1 VADELLEL
9 LTICHEAEDDG
20 PALERL
26 CAALRERLC
35 AASVCVF
42 GDEAAGRLLSVGQPR
57 GPSAETAR
65 RAVATGQLVPAAV
78 VCDGWEAAAPVR
90 YGGQTIGALT
100 CRWPVDATL
109 DPRRVDRLLATAAA
123 ACAPSLRVALERRVV
138 PPATR
143 DDDLGLVGSS
153 AAMAQVRQAIRKAA
167 SVPFQILIEGE
178 SGSGKELVARAVHRA
193 GPRRQ
198 RRLCAINCA
207 ALPDELLEAELF
219 GHSRGAFTGA
229 VAERAGVFEEAD
241 GGTLFLDE
249 VSELSPRAQAK
260 LLRVLQES
268 EVRRIGEGL
277 PRRIDVRIIAA
288 TNRSLAREADGGRF
302 RADLRYRLEVVR
314 IVVPPLR
321 ERREDIPLLAARFWA
336 DCSSRAG
343 SRAVLDR
350 TAIDALVRHDWP
362 GNVRELQ
369 NALAAL
375 AVHAPRRGRVVAHD
389 LPPALRG
396 GAWLPVSTLDEA
408 RRAFEISFVRE
419 ALHRAGGRRAAV
431 ARELGLTRQ
440 GLSKL
445 MVRLGL
451 ADERGA
457 CGRVGATGAGAAP
470 RSGGDPGAGA

>member
-1 VADELLEL
+1 VAEDLFEL

-26 CAALRERLC
+26 CAVLRERL
-35 AASVCVF
+35 AASAVCVF
-42 GDEAAGRLLSVGQPR
+42 GDEAAGRLVSVGQPR
-57 GPSAETAR
+57 GPSPSTAQ
-65 RAVATGQLVPAAV
+65 RAVATGQLVPASV

-90 YGGQTIGALT
+90 YGGQTIGAVT
-100 CRWPVDATL
+100 CRWPVDTPL
-109 DPRRVDRLLATAAA
+109 DRHRVDRLLATAAA
-123 ACAPSLRVALERRVV
+123 ACAPSLRAALERVAAAPV
-138 PPATR
+138 TSA
-143 DDDLGLVGSS
+143 DDLGLIGSS
-153 AAMAQVRQAIRKAA
+153 AAIAQVRQSIRKAA
-167 SVPFQILIEGE
+167 GAPFQVLIEGE
-178 SGSGKELVARAVHRA
+178 SGSGKELVARAVHRT

-207 ALPDELLEAELF
+207 ALPDDLLEAELF
-219 GHSRGAFTGA
+219 GHTRGAFTGA

-277 PRRIDVRIIAA
+277 PRRIDVRIVAA
-288 TNRSLAREADGGRF
+288 TNKSLAREADAGRF
-302 RADLRYRLEVVR
+302 RMDLRYRLEVVR
-314 IVVPPLR
+314 ITVPPLR
-321 ERREDIPLLAARFWA
+321 ERREDIPILAARFWA

-343 SRAVLDR
+343 SRALLDR
-350 TAIDALVRHDWP
+350 SAVDALTRYDWP

-369 NALAAL
+369 NVMAAV

-389 LPPALRG
+389 LPAALRS
-396 GAWLPVSTLDEA
+396 GAWLSARTLDEA
-408 RRAFEISFVRE
+408 RRAFEVSFVRD
-419 ALHRAGGRRAAV
+419 ALRRAGGRRTAV

-445 MVRLGL
+445 LVRLGL
-451 ADERGA
+451 ADERAGGTP
-457 CGRVGATGAGAAP
+457 GRSSGTVAGRPAGAGP
-470 RSGGDPGAGA
+470 EGGA